1 MTATGASA
9 PLDDPE
15 AGSQEHSLGPAD
27 ARAFVASH
35 QETATTELFGITE
48 LCKAFGITLRALR
61 FYEDKG
67 LLAPMRVNG
76 ARVYTRRDRARL
88 ALILRAK
95 EIGSPL
101 SEIKHYLDL
110 YGDRGEGRAQQ
121 LDYVIART
129 DTAIRD
135 LEAKRA
141 KIDETLAELRVI
153 NTNSRRQLELR
164 RRDGSPS
171 S

>member
-1 MTATGASA
+1 
-9 PLDDPE
+9 
-15 AGSQEHSLGPAD
+15 
-27 ARAFVASH
+27 
-35 QETATTELFGITE
+35 
-48 LCKAFGITLRALR
+48 
-61 FYEDKG
+61 
-67 LLAPMRVNG
+67 
-76 ARVYTRRDRARL
+76 
-88 ALILRAK
+88 
-95 EIGSPL
+95 
-101 SEIKHYLDL
+101 
-110 YGDRGEGRAQQ
+110 

>member
-1 MTATGASA
+1 MTAASEPSNPASA
-9 PLDDPE
+9 Q
-15 AGSQEHSLGPAD
+15 AQ
-27 ARAFVASH
+27 AFVESH
-35 QETATTELFGITE
+35 QETSTTELFGITE
-48 LCKAFGITLRALR
+48 LCQQFGITLRALR

-67 LLAPMRVNG
+67 LITPMRVNG
-76 ARVYTRRDRARL
+76 ARIYTRRDRARL

-121 LDYVIART
+121 LEYVITRT
-129 DTAIRD
+129 DETIAE

-153 NTNSRRQLELR
+153 NANSRRQLAAR
-164 RRDGSPS
+164 ASPKAGG
-171 S
+171 

>member
-1 MTATGASA
+1 MSATPTLAASPPDFAEGAQ
-9 PLDDPE
+9 P
-15 AGSQEHSLGPAD
+15 PAD
-27 ARAFVASH
+27 PRAFVASH
-35 QETATTELFGITE
+35 QETGTTELFGITE

-67 LLAPMRVNG
+67 LLSPMRVNG

-110 YGDRGEGRAQQ
+110 YGDRGEGRIQQ
-121 LDYVIART
+121 LDYVITRT
-129 DTAIRD
+129 DAAIRD

-164 RRDGSPS
+164 RREGSKGG
-171 S
+171 